1 MAANVSVFLPNV
13 KRPGALSACVKP
25 TGEKLM
31 TTIKKA
37 TREGALKAL
46 KNTDW
51 QAIDAMTD
59 EDIAAQVA
67 SNPDAALLPVEIDV
81 KAIRATSNLSQVKFA
96 RMFGIKPATLRN
108 WEQGRTTPEGPARA
122 LLTIIKNDPE
132 AAFKALQITTRS

>member
-1 MAANVSVFLPNV
+1 
-13 KRPGALSACVKP
+13 
-25 TGEKLM
+25 M

-37 TREGALKAL
+37 TREGTLKAL

-59 EDIAAQVA
+59 MDIAAQVA